1 MARWMIASQVSKG
14 EGVDIKRGR
23 RKCNGREGEGRCLIF
38 DNIMFS
44 RGDVQYSGE
53 YHANVA
59 LR

>member
-1 MARWMIASQVSKG
+1 M
-14 EGVDIKRGR
+14 EIKRGR